1 MKKIIRF
8 SKAFLFC
15 TILSV
20 LVIASGIFVVA
31 TKGLNFGID
40 FRPGLVEEIKIAPAE
55 IELTY
60 AGSANVNVQIS
71 SQAVSL
77 VVSGLGAD
85 NSTYTFSF
93 VDYPTVA
100 DLANAFNTVPEVS
113 SKLLSDG
120 TTIAVLPTPGS
131 PIKQGL
137 FLLLRHKI

>member
-20 LVIASGIFVVA
+20 LIIASGIFVVA
-31 TKGLNFGID
+31 TKGFNFGLD

-60 AGSANVNVQIS
+60 SGSASVSVQLS
-71 SQAVSL
+71 SQAANL
-77 VVSGLGAD
+77 VVSGIGAD
-85 NSTYTFSF
+85 NSTYSFSF
-93 VDYPTVA
+93 IDYPTVA
-100 DLANAFNTVPEVS
+100 DLANGFNTVPEVS

-120 TTIAVLPTPGS
+120 TKASNEVLLNSEKTS
-131 PIKQGL
+131 VL
-137 FLLLRHKI
+137 